1 MPDARPTLRGLYAIT
16 DAGLQ
21 HPDRLIDA
29 VTRAIDGGAQLIQ
42 YRDKSGDTRLR
53 SRQASALATL
63 CNTHNILLIINDDLE
78 LAAACGAHG
87 VHLGR
92 YDPDLQQA
100 RQQLG
105 HDAIIGISCYNRLE
119 LAHKA
124 AQQGADYIA
133 FGRFFPSH
141 TKPDAVTAEIDLIRQ
156 AKQQLTLPIA
166 AIGGITTANAAP
178 LIEAGADMLAVVH
191 GVFAADDIHRAAAT
205 YSQLFKTT

>member
-1 MPDARPTLRGLYAIT
+1 
-16 DAGLQ
+16 
-21 HPDRLIDA
+21 
-29 VTRAIDGGAQLIQ
+29 
-42 YRDKSGDTRLR
+42 
-53 SRQASALATL
+53 
-63 CNTHNILLIINDDLE
+63 
-78 LAAACGAHG
+78 
-87 VHLGR
+87 
-92 YDPDLQQA
+92 
-100 RQQLG
+100 
-105 HDAIIGISCYNRLE
+105 
-119 LAHKA
+119 
-124 AQQGADYIA
+124 QGADYIA

>member
-141 TKPDAVTAEIDLIRQ
+141 TNPDAVTAEIDLIRQ

-178 LIEAGADMLAVVH
+178 LIEAGADMLAV
-191 GVFAADDIHRAAAT
+191 
-205 YSQLFKTT
+205 

>member
-63 CNTHNILLIINDDLE
+63 CNTRNILLIINDDLE

-191 GVFAADDIHRAAAT
+191 GVFAADDIHQAAAT